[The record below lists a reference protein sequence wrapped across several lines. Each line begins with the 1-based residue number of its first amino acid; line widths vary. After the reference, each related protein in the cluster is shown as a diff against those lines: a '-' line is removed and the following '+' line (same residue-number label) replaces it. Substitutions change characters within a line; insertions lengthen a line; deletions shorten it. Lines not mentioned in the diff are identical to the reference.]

1 MGMRV
6 EPDAL
11 VVERPFQPARPAPVW
26 SRISN
31 RNWAFW
37 GVLAALLLIWQ
48 FGAKV
53 LNQPLIIVPL
63 TDVVAKGV
71 TLWQQGSLPADLAT
85 SAEEFI
91 LGFVI
96 GSFVGVL
103 CGHITGY
110 FRAIGRAVDPLVAML
125 YAVPIIAVAPVFII
139 AFGLG
144 IESKVL
150 IVAIETF
157 FCVTLTTT
165 AGVRAIDLT
174 FMDLS
179 KVFGLQRLATMWKVI
194 VPYSVPYMLSG
205 FRVATG
211 RGVTAVLA
219 AELFGAKT
227 GLGLMILN
235 ASTTFDTATVYLGV
249 VIFAIVGAALTK
261 FWYVAERRIAPWRNA
276 ND

>member
-6 EPDAL
+6 ESEAL
-11 VVERPFQPARPAPVW
+11 VANRTFRPARPAPFW
-26 SRISN
+26 SLISR

-37 GVLAALLLIWQ
+37 GLLVLLLLLWQ
-48 FGAKV
+48 FGAKA

-63 TDVVAKGV
+63 TDVIHKGV
-71 TLWQQGSLPADLAT
+71 ELWQAGTLPADLAT

-91 LGFVI
+91 FGFLA
-96 GSFVGVL
+96 GSLVGVV
-103 CGHITGY
+103 CGHLTGY
-110 FRAIGRAVDPLVAML
+110 FRAVGKAVDPLVAML

-165 AGVRAIDLT
+165 AGVRAIDAT

-179 KVFGLQRLATMWKVI
+179 KVFGLQRMATMWKVI

-205 FRVATG
+205 LRVATG
-211 RGVTAVLA
+211 RGITAVLA

-227 GLGLMILN
+227 GIGLMILN

-249 VIFAIVGAALTK
+249 VIFAVVGAALTK
-261 FWYVAERRIAPWRNA
+261 FWYVAERRIAPWRTTES
-276 ND
+276 